1 MFTKVP
7 FSLMMAGKYLK
18 PQRSLVS
25 VVTVISMI
33 GVMLG
38 VAVLII
44 VLSVM
49 TGFDGVWRDRI
60 LGFNSHINLLPES
73 SYISSW
79 EAICDQTELTDG
91 VLSASPLVDG
101 IVLMQNNDLI
111 QTPLLRGVDPSREKK
126 AKIISNKII
135 AGEYSLNFNEVIL
148 GSGLARRLDVHVGD
162 DLLTTSPKALFCKD
176 EIQLPQELKV
186 SGIFHLGMY
195 EYDEGFAYTS
205 LSTADSLYAG
215 NGSITSIQVMLYNPM
230 DALNVGSRLS
240 NNIQNNWYVQ
250 TWMEAHQQIFTALQ
264 VEKNMMFFLLAFVAL
279 VAAFSIT
286 NTLITLTV
294 QKTHEIGL
302 LKALGFPNHSI
313 IGIFLWMGLIQGII
327 GTSLGIGLALVVLK
341 YRNELLNFMS
351 SEWNINLLP
360 PELYQ
365 LSQLPS
371 QTTFHDVS
379 IVASLVIIFC
389 IIAGIVP
396 AWRSVKLSPV
406 NALRFE

>member
-1 MFTKVP
+1 
-7 FSLMMAGKYLK
+7 
-18 PQRSLVS
+18 
-25 VVTVISMI
+25 
-33 GVMLG
+33 
-38 VAVLII
+38 
-44 VLSVM
+44 
-49 TGFDGVWRDRI
+49 
-60 LGFNSHINLLPES
+60 
-73 SYISSW
+73 
-79 EAICDQTELTDG
+79 
-91 VLSASPLVDG
+91 
-101 IVLMQNNDLI
+101 
-111 QTPLLRGVDPSREKK
+111 
-126 AKIISNKII
+126 
-135 AGEYSLNFNEVIL
+135 
-148 GSGLARRLDVHVGD
+148 
-162 DLLTTSPKALFCKD
+162 
-176 EIQLPQELKV
+176 
-186 SGIFHLGMY
+186 MY